1 MELQHSERKPQ
12 RDQNSSHQLES
23 KGKSCS
29 RMSLAVLEKQI
40 PLQSSWPTDSV
51 VGWGL
56 EDCCHFQSSR
66 CLLKVN
72 SYSVFAPP
80 NHITNSIQAHRYT
93 SAWRSHTKG
102 LEWENTSH
110 TRSSCVIQCQDNNS
124 KCQYTQNIPLWF
136 IQFLS
141 LMTFVSILI
150 SLYCQSSQ
158 ALYLTAKSNCFNF

>member
-12 RDQNSSHQLES
+12 KDHNSSHQLES
-23 KGKSCS
+23 KGKSYS

-40 PLQSSWPTDSV
+40 PLQTSWPTDSV

-56 EDCCHFQSSR
+56 EECCHFQSSR

-80 NHITNSIQAHRYT
+80 NHITNSIQAHRHT
-93 SAWRSHTKG
+93 SALRSHTKG

-110 TRSSCVIQCQDNNS
+110 TRSSWVIQCQDNILSVNILKIYPYDLSSFSAWWPLS
-124 KCQYTQNIPLWF
+124 KFLYHDIVSLRKLYT
-136 IQFLS
+136 
-141 LMTFVSILI
+141 
-150 SLYCQSSQ
+150 
-158 ALYLTAKSNCFNF
+158 